1 MDQSGPQRAKDKQKR
16 KNQNDEKESMK
27 DMLSELLGE
36 QTKGSQGP
44 T

>member
-1 MDQSGPQRAKDKQKR
+1 MAHKDHEQKKQKR
-16 KNQNDEKESMK
+16 KNQKDKEREGMK

-36 QTKGSQGP
+36 QAKGSQGP